1 MLSPLPAGTVIR
13 VEPAG
18 DGQRLEW
25 QASPRRAG
33 RGVAVGFLIVW
44 LAGWLVALVAASGV
58 LVRAELPAVAR
69 VFVLAWLV
77 LWSLGGL
84 AALRMLR
91 DAGRPPAREQLVLN
105 RAELR
110 WTPARPREQ
119 IHVRTG
125 RRFSAGA
132 EVILHRDT
140 IRDVRLEERAPVH
153 RGRTPAPRAVKAG
166 RPVLRVET
174 AEGDFQPGH
183 GLSPEETRWLAAL
196 LQGWWKA

>member
-1 MLSPLPAGTVIR
+1 MLPALPDGTIIR

-18 DGQRLEW
+18 VGQRLEW

-33 RGVAVGFLIVW
+33 RGVAVGFLVIW
-44 LAGWLVALVAASGV
+44 LAGWLFALLAASGV
-58 LVRAELPAVAR
+58 LLKPGMPVAAR
-69 VFVLAWLV
+69 VFVLVWLV

-91 DAGRPPAREQLVLN
+91 DAARPPARERLILN

-119 IHVRTG
+119 IRARDG
-125 RRFSAGA
+125 RRPAAGT
-132 EVILHRDT
+132 EVTLHRDT
-140 IRDVRLEERAPVH
+140 IRDVRLEERAVVH
-153 RGRTPAPRAVKAG
+153 HGRTPVPRAVKTG
-166 RPVLRVET
+166 RVVLHIET
-174 AEGDFQPGH
+174 AEGEFLPGH

-196 LQGWWKA
+196 LQAWWKA